1 MDPSSCYLTEN
12 LDYQRPGWGLWGTL
26 TQASHCLNLFSPIFM
41 QESLFQSFIYSPC
54 IHSFVHSFIYLMNVN
69 TLSTNIVRGP
79 HENSIYTF
87 MVVVF

>member
-12 LDYQRPGWGLWGTL
+12 LDYQRPGWGLLGHPDTGFTL
-26 TQASHCLNLFSPIFM
+26 SEPFLSYLYAGVIVSIIHLFAM
-41 QESLFQSFIYSPC
+41 YSFIR
-54 IHSFVHSFIYLMNVN
+54 SFIYLMNVN

-79 HENSIYTF
+79 HENSVYTF